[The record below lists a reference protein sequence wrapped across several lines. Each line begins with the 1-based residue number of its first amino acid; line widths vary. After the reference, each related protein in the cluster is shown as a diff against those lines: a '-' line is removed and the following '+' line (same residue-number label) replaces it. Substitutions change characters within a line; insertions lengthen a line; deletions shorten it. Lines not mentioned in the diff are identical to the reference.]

1 MEGNSEIFG
10 MDSGARSEREMRNR
24 LVALLA
30 SHQRRIFA
38 YLQTLVP
45 DPHAAEDLL
54 QETCLV
60 ISEKFHEFT
69 PGTDFLAWAFQIAW
83 WRVRAARQKFARS
96 KILFDDDVLEAVA
109 TTARGMTGEMD
120 CRREALSGC
129 LQRLPPRD
137 RDLVLAR
144 YEPGGGV
151 SEAARRSGRSV
162 VAAYKALARI
172 RKILHDCVSH
182 RTAAEG
188 TS

>member
-1 MEGNSEIFG
+1 MGG
-10 MDSGARSEREMRNR
+10 GGATSERDLRNR

-30 SHQRRIFA
+30 THQRRIFA
-38 YLQTLVP
+38 YLHALVP

-60 ISEKFHEFT
+60 ISEKFHEFE

-83 WRVRAARQKFARS
+83 WRVRAARQKYARS
-96 KILFDDDVLEAVA
+96 KILFDDDVLESVA
-109 TTARGMTGEMD
+109 TTAREMTSELD
-120 CRREALSGC
+120 CRREALAGC
-129 LQRLPPRD
+129 LERLPPRD

-182 RTAAEG
+182 RTAAQG
-188 TS
+188 ASG